1 MDPQAKLDVL
11 AAEFERLTDRGDR
24 SAPEMGRLVEELRR
38 EISDMM
44 RQRRELASLYEVAKD
59 LAAAS
64 DLADLLESII
74 DKAIVLVQAE
84 RGFVVLLRG
93 SGERYLA
100 AARQFAEGEVGQAE
114 EAFSSSLV
122 TQVLSSQEPIL
133 TTNVQADDRYA
144 LSQSIILQDIRS
156 VLAVPLVARGELL
169 GAIYVDTRMA
179 TRPFSEHDLR
189 LLQAMA
195 SQAAMAIRGARLYQ
209 DVLASN
215 AQLQQA
221 LHELRDTQDQL
232 VQAER
237 LAAVGRL
244 AASVAHELRS
254 PLTVMRNSIYY
265 LDRLASLNRLDS
277 PDTVRRYLAKIDDE
291 IERQSKIINDLLFFS
306 RNRPRKL
313 VDVDLNSILYE
324 TTLRVTM
331 PESVKLELALAE
343 LPSLRADADQLSQV
357 FVNLVTNAVQ
367 AMPQGGHLQIV
378 SSLSDQMFAQ
388 VQVRDTGVGMD
399 ADALARLFQPF
410 FTTKEKGIGLGLS
423 VTKSIVE
430 AHRGTI
436 EVDSIVGVGTCFTI
450 KLPLML
456 IGE

>member
-11 AAEFERLTDRGDR
+11 AAEFERLTERGDR

-38 EISDMM
+38 EIGDMM

-59 LAAAS
+59 LAAAT

-74 DKAIVLVQAE
+74 DKAIVLVRAE
-84 RGFVVLLRG
+84 RGFVVLLRETG
-93 SGERYLA
+93 DRYLA
-100 AARQFAEGEVGQAE
+100 AARQFAQGEVGQAE

-122 TQVLSSQEPIL
+122 TQVLSSREPIL
-133 TTNVQADDRYA
+133 TTNVQADERYA

-156 VLAVPLVARGELL
+156 VLAVPLIARGELL

-179 TRPFSEHDLR
+179 TRPFNDNDLR

-215 AQLQQA
+215 NQLQQA
-221 LHELRDTQDQL
+221 LQELRETQDQL

-313 VDVDLNSILYE
+313 TDVDLNSILYE

-331 PESVKLELALAE
+331 PESVKLELTLGE
-343 LPSLRADADQLSQV
+343 LPNLRADADQLSQV

-367 AMPQGGHLQIV
+367 AMPQGGRLSV
-378 SSLSDQMFAQ
+378 SSAASDELFATVK
-388 VQVRDTGVGMD
+388 VQDTGVGMN
-399 ADALARLFQPF
+399 AETIGRLFQPF

-423 VTKSIVE
+423 VTKSIIE
-430 AHRGTI
+430 AHRGNI
-436 EVDSIVGVGTCFTI
+436 EVTSTPGQGTCFTVQ
-450 KLPLML
+450 LPLML
-456 IGE
+456 IGD